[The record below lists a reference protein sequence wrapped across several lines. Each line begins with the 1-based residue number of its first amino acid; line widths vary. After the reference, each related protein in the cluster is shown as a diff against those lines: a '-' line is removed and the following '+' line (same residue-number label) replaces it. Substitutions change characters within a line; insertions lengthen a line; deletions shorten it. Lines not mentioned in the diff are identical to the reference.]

1 MKYQRFS
8 PKTGRLIDRRAPSE
22 FDVERVLKAAYERG
36 CVIEINAQPD
46 RLDLPDVH
54 CKTGKE
60 IGVKFA
66 ISTDAHS
73 ISDLD
78 FMRFDVDRARRG
90 WLDPSV
96 SKKSGLE

>member
-1 MKYQRFS
+1 MHSQ
-8 PKTGRLIDRRAPSE
+8 I
-22 FDVERVLKAAYERG
+22 
-36 CVIEINAQPD
+36 
-46 RLDLPDVH
+46 RLDLPDIH

-78 FMRFDVDRARRG
+78 FMRFGVSQARRG
-90 WLDPSV
+90 WLAAQDIVNTRSWPELQNLL
-96 SKKSGLE
+96 KRRP